1 MNKAQIKNLHLYV
14 QVSNLFTITGYEGL
28 DPEVN
33 QSGTYMGMDTG
44 AWPTP
49 RQIMFGIQ
57 LGL

>member
-1 MNKAQIKNLHLYV
+1 M
-14 QVSNLFTITGYEGL
+14 SNLFTLTKYEGL

-44 AWPTP
+44 AWPTA